1 MTRTINKIF
10 GYGFFAVGALKVILL
25 VLILTQFTSNVADIF
40 SGVEIDG
47 NYNNNFYV
55 LISTGVGIAEW
66 LLILGSIVMIFVNT
80 NNQPETIKGYLI
92 GLAAAAIEIIMPNI
106 FVFYKIFVVA
116 GMYMKAGSS
125 INRNCSSYN
134 YVQKISRKKIKDTNW
149 FYEDNKEQEVI
160 KEIRKDAIEQIES
173 KANLETNNKTFDK
186 EEMSESIGKGYIIG
200 AGVIVG
206 VLVLV
211 IVGIVVKEAI
221 RKKNLKPNV
230 DIVETQTGISGES
243 HVEENEE
250 IIDYNSIY
258 EANKNKNDQDGNAE
272 LVKIKDTFNNCNSV
286 KELRTEGI
294 SVDAM
299 VVENKIKVV
308 CNLSNFVFHTEF
320 VKDNNIL
327 IAEIANDGSFP
338 EKSVIELTLALV
350 LVDCIG
356 QTKGYPED
364 ATLNALN
371 ALNENQLLNCTTDN
385 EGIEF
390 KKLDN
395 GQRILL
401 KVDLN
406 SNFQFINF

>member
-1 MTRTINKIF
+1 LQYFSKKAF
-10 GYGFFAVGALKVILL
+10 
-25 VLILTQFTSNVADIF
+25 DF
-40 SGVEIDG
+40 SGV
-47 NYNNNFYV
+47 
-55 LISTGVGIAEW
+55 
-66 LLILGSIVMIFVNT
+66 
-80 NNQPETIKGYLI
+80 
-92 GLAAAAIEIIMPNI
+92 
-106 FVFYKIFVVA
+106 
-116 GMYMKAGSS
+116 
-125 INRNCSSYN
+125 C
-134 YVQKISRKKIKDTNW
+134 
-149 FYEDNKEQEVI
+149 
-160 KEIRKDAIEQIES
+160 ES
-173 KANLETNNKTFDK
+173 WV
-186 EEMSESIGKGYIIG
+186 YIIG